1 VRRLLLI
8 SNSTNHGQG
17 YLDHVLGEIDDFL
30 GPVRRLAF
38 VPFALKDREGYGAKV
53 RERLAA
59 IGVEVSTLTADKAGR
74 QAAREAEA
82 VFTGGGNT
90 FRLLK
95 TLQDSGLLSIL
106 RERALA
112 GIPYLGSSAG
122 TNIAAPT
129 IRTTNDM
136 PIVQPAS
143 FEALGLVPFQINPHY
158 LDADPGSTHMGE
170 TREQRLK
177 EFHEENETP
186 VVGLREGAWIRVE
199 GGRATL
205 GGIQGARGARIFRR
219 GEAPEERGTGESLDD
234 LL

>member
-1 VRRLLLI
+1 MPRRLLLI
-8 SNSTNHGQG
+8 SNSTNHGRG
-17 YLDHVLGEIDDFL
+17 YLDHVVAEMDDFL
-30 GPVRRLAF
+30 GPVRSLAF
-38 VPFALKDREGYGAKV
+38 VPFALKDREAYGAKV
-53 RERLAA
+53 RARLAE
-59 IGVEVSTLTADKAGR
+59 IGVEVRTVTADEAGR
-74 QAAREAEA
+74 RLAGEAPA
-82 VFTGGGNT
+82 LFTGGGNN

-95 TLQDSGLLSIL
+95 TLQDSGLLPIL

-112 GIPYLGSSAG
+112 GIPYMGSSAG

-143 FEALGLVPFQINPHY
+143 FDAMGLIPFQINPHY
-158 LDADPGSTHMGE
+158 LDADPNSTHMGE

-186 VVGLREGAWIRVE
+186 VVGLREGAWIRIE
-199 GGRATL
+199 GNRATL
-205 GGIQGARGARIFRR
+205 GGTRGARIFRR
-219 GEAPEERGTGESLDD
+219 GQEPKERRTGDSLED